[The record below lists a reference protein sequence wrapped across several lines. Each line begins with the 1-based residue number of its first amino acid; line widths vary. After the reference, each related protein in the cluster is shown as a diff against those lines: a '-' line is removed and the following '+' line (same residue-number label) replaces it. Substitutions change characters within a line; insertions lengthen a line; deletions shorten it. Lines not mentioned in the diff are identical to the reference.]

1 MKQLVNALES
11 MIVESQAA
19 TSETSSQRETNHRMY
34 SLQPIGNE
42 IPGRSQYISPDVLDS
57 VESKKALFAET
68 FFSGRQVIRF
78 SGEDK
83 QESEKKTAYV
93 EMQLDRNNVYQ
104 LFRDGWHDA
113 FVAKKMTVVA
123 EWLEDTE
130 DVVVSLDSAS
140 QMAVMQIL
148 SELTEENGEI
158 INVDVSGLQQV
169 GQDASGVLSTGNM
182 TVQFDRGR
190 VDLTLV
196 QPERCYRDPAAT
208 YVTDGQ
214 WFTYELEIARGDL
227 IKRGVSEDQVEKLTN
242 EYRFGQSDEDNAR
255 KAHDSSWTR
264 RRQAKRADEQTL
276 VTAYVTYAW
285 LDMDDYGDEYR
296 TEGDDK
302 EDGYGLYRIMW
313 ANGEC
318 LEDEDGKMLIK
329 EVAEI
334 PVFEWTEYKISHAE
348 TGMSDADL
356 TSHTQKV
363 QSTLKR
369 LIIDNQ
375 QMRNTTRYE
384 ATVGSVKNPRELID
398 NNIGGTVWTQRPG
411 SIVPLATP
419 ELSPLSLAI
428 VQMLDQDKDA
438 RSGVSA
444 LSKGLNMGAVTNQN
458 ASDMIER
465 LTNAGQRRVIR
476 AARDFAQTFMIP
488 LCQYIYKL
496 GARNDQRTHSREVAG
511 KYEQIKPAGW
521 PDMDVDMDISVAL
534 TPDERER
541 HGQALLAVYQFQLQ
555 DPDLKLGF
563 GYAQKHALLDDIY
576 DCLGVPDSSTYL
588 LRPDSPEYEQ
598 KQKFQAKQMQDH
610 QQQQQM
616 QQQMQQAMVQKQQQ
630 LEMDRYQFD
639 QWLRKSADGR
649 SWGELEIAKAKA
661 EVDARDTVADNIRED
676 EKLSWEIAK
685 GTAEINIEDEQK
697 RGVSI
702 D

>member
-1 MKQLVNALES
+1 MKQLVSALEA
-11 MIVESQAA
+11 MITESEAA
-19 TSETSSQRETNHRMY
+19 TSETSQQREINHRMY

-78 SGEDK
+78 MGEDK
-83 QESEKKTAYV
+83 QESEKKTSYV

-123 EWLEDTE
+123 EWLEDAE
-130 DVVVSLDSAS
+130 DVVVSLKNAS
-140 QMAVMQIL
+140 QMAVMQIIQ
-148 SELTEENGEI
+148 ELASENGEI
-158 INVDVSGLQQV
+158 VNIDAAGLEQV
-169 GQDASGVLSTGNM
+169 GQDASGVLSSGDM
-182 TVQFDRGR
+182 TISFDRSR

-196 QPERCYRDPAAT
+196 QPERCFRDPSAT
-208 YVTDGQ
+208 YVNEGQ

-227 IKRGVSEDQVEKLTN
+227 IKRGVSEDQVEKLTT
-242 EYRFGQSDEDNAR
+242 EYRFAQNDEDNAR

-264 RRQAKRADEQTL
+264 RRQAKRADEQSL
-276 VTAYVTYAW
+276 VTVYVTYAY
-285 LDMDDYGDEYR
+285 LDMNDYGDEYE
-296 TEGDDK
+296 TDSG

-318 LEDEDGKMLIK
+318 LEDENGEMLIK
-329 EVAEI
+329 EVTEM
-334 PVFEWTEYKISHAE
+334 PVFEWTEFKISHSE
-348 TGMSDADL
+348 TGLADADL

-419 ELSPLSLAI
+419 ELSPLSLSV
-428 VQMLDQDKDA
+428 VQMLDADKDS
-438 RSGVSA
+438 RSGISA
-444 LSKGLNMGAVTNQN
+444 LSKGMNMGAVTNQN

-476 AARDFAQTFMIP
+476 AARDFAQTFMVP

-496 GARNDQRTHSREVAG
+496 GVRNDQRTHNREVAG
-511 KYEQIKPAGW
+511 KYELIKPGSW
-521 PDMDVDMDISVAL
+521 PDMDVDMNISVAL

-541 HGQALLAVYQFQLQ
+541 HGQALLAIYQFQLQ

-576 DCLGVPDSSTYL
+576 DSLGVSDSSSYL
-588 LRPDSPEYEQ
+588 LRPDSPEYKQ

-610 QQQQQM
+610 QQQQMAQAQQ
-616 QQQMQQAMVQKQQQ
+616 QQQMMQRQQQ
-630 LEMDRYQFD
+630 LEMDRYQFE
-639 QWLRKSADGR
+639 QFLAKSKNDR
-649 SWGELEIAKAKA
+649 DWNDLEISKAKA

-685 GTAEINIEDEQK
+685 GSAEISLEDSQK
-697 RGVSI
+697 RAVSI

>member
-1 MKQLVNALES
+1 MKQLVNALEA

-19 TSETSSQRETNHRMY
+19 TTETSSQREANHRMY

-42 IPGRSQYISPDVLDS
+42 IPGRSQYVSPDVLDS

-68 FFSGRQVIRF
+68 FFSGRQVVRF
-78 SGEDK
+78 AGEDK

-93 EMQLDRNNVYQ
+93 EMQLDCNNVYQ

-123 EWLEDTE
+123 EWLDDTE
-130 DVVVSLDSAS
+130 DVVVNLQNAS
-140 QMAVMQIL
+140 QMGVMQII
-148 SELTEENGEI
+148 SELSKDNGEV
-158 INVDVSGLQQV
+158 INVDVSKLQQV
-169 GQDASGVLSTGNM
+169 GQDATGVLSSGRM
-182 TVQFDRGR
+182 VVQFDRGK

-208 YVTDGQ
+208 YVSDGQ
-214 WFTYELEIARGDL
+214 WFTYELEIAKGDL
-227 IKRGVSEDQVEKLTN
+227 IKRGVSEDQVDKLTN
-242 EYRFGQSDEDNAR
+242 EYRFGQGDEDNAR
-255 KAHDSSWTR
+255 KAHDSSWSR
-264 RRQAKRADEQTL
+264 GRQAKRADEQTL

-285 LDMDDYGDEYR
+285 LDMDDYGEEYQ
-296 TEGDDK
+296 TE
-302 EDGYGLYRIMW
+302 EYEESYGLYKIMW

-318 LEDEDGKMLIK
+318 LEDENGKMLIE
-329 EVAEI
+329 EVSEI

-428 VQMLDQDKDA
+428 VQMLDQDKDS

-444 LSKGLNMGAVTNQN
+444 LSKGLNMGAVNNQN
-458 ASDMIER
+458 AADMIER
-465 LTNAGQRRVIR
+465 LTNSGQRRVIR

-496 GARNDQRTHSREVAG
+496 GARHDQRTHSREVAG
-511 KYEQIKPAGW
+511 KYELIKPAAW

-541 HGQALLAVYQFQLQ
+541 HGQALLALYQFQMQ

-563 GYAQKHALLDDIY
+563 GYAQKHALLEDIY

-588 LRPDSPEYEQ
+588 LRPDAPEYAK
-598 KQKFQAKQMQDH
+598 KQQFQAKQMQDH
-610 QQQQQM
+610 QKQQQM
-616 QQQMQQAMVQKQQQ
+616 QQQMQQAAAQKQQQ
-630 LEMDRYQFD
+630 LEMDRYEFD
-639 QWLRKSADGR
+639 QWLRKSEDGR
-649 SWGELEIAKAKA
+649 SWAELEIAKAKA
-661 EVDARDTVADNIRED
+661 EVDARDTVADNIRAD

-685 GTAEINIEDEQK
+685 GTAEINLEDRQE
-697 RGVSI
+697 RAVNI